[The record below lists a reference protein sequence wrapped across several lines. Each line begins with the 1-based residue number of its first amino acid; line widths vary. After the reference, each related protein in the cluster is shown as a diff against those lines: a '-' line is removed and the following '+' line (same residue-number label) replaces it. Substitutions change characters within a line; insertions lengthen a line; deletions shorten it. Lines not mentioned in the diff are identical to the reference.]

1 MVTNAII
8 ILILVLVV
16 ILAVQRARKHF
27 RGGGCCGSGSNTIR
41 THKTLTQ
48 PVIGKKVLIID
59 GMHCENCQ
67 ARVEN
72 AINRFPQAA
81 CTVDLRKKTATVSL
95 TASLSDQELKNAV
108 EKLGYQVIAI
118 Q

>member
-1 MVTNAII
+1 MENAVI

-16 ILAVQRARKHF
+16 ILAVRRARKHF

-48 PVIGKKVLIID
+48 PVICKKVLTVE

-72 AINRFPQAA
+72 AIDRFPQAA

-95 TASLSDQELKNAV
+95 TAALSDQELKNAV
-108 EKLGYQVIAI
+108 EKLGYQVTSI

>member
-1 MVTNAII
+1 MVDAIM
-8 ILILVLVV
+8 ILILALVV
-16 ILAVQRARKHF
+16 VLAVLRARKHF

-41 THKTLTQ
+41 SHKKLNQ
-48 PVIGKKVLIID
+48 PVICKKVLTIE

-81 CTVDLRKKTATVSL
+81 CTVDLRKKAATVSL
-95 TASLSDQELKNAV
+95 CAPLSDQELTEAV
-108 EKLGYQVIAI
+108 EKLGYHVTGI